1 MLNKTE
7 NSHNCQNKNK
17 RNEDGHC
24 ISQQEF
30 SESNKTPP
38 KQPTAKRKFSDYST
52 IFLTLFNLEQSKNPK
67 QTPVTLSL
75 QVKMLCTQCN
85 FNNFMNQNYK
95 PETFKAL

>member
-1 MLNKTE
+1 MDTVFPSK
-7 NSHNCQNKNK
+7 NSVKAIRHHPSN
-17 RNEDGHC
+17 
-24 ISQQEF
+24 QQLK
-30 SESNKTPP
+30 ESF
-38 KQPTAKRKFSDYST
+38 QT
-52 IFLTLFNLEQSKNPK
+52 IVPFFLTLFNLEQSKNPK

>member
-52 IFLTLFNLEQSKNPK
+52 IFFNPFQPGTIKKPQTNPSYFKSTGKNVMH
-67 QTPVTLSL
+67 PV
-75 QVKMLCTQCN
+75 
-85 FNNFMNQNYK
+85 
-95 PETFKAL
+95 